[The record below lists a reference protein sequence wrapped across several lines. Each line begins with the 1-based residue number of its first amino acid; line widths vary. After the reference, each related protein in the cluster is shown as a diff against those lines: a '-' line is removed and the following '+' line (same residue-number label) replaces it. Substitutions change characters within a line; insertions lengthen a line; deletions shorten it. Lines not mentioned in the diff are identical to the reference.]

1 MQRNSNTL
9 YMFSIDSDRHEEI
22 IYQEHFL
29 HRIHITTRNAIYS
42 LSWAYNFLLFIHV
55 RNVMLRLLEK
65 ASCVQHNKTT
75 ASILVSMEDLG

>member
-9 YMFSIDSDRHEEI
+9 CVFSIYPDRHEEI
-22 IYQEHFL
+22 ICQEHFL
-29 HRIHITTRNAIYS
+29 HRVHITVRDAIYP

-65 ASCVQHNKTT
+65 ASCVQLT
-75 ASILVSMEDLG
+75 